1 MISAEII
8 YAIMHNIFK
17 VGCGLLQ
24 TDRDFTCYFIYM
36 NETLPPNKTF
46 L

>member
-17 VGCGLLQ
+17 VGYGMPQ
-24 TDRDFTCYFIYM
+24 TDRYFICYFI
-36 NETLPPNKTF
+36 
-46 L
+46 